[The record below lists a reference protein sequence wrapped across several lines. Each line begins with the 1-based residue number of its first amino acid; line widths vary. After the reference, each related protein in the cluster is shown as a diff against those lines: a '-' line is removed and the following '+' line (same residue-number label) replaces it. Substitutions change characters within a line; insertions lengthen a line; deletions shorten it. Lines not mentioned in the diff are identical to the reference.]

1 MTTEQENE
9 LFNIWVEM
17 YFTPMFPA
25 PSALWQNKKSKRIWA
40 YKNLYNFYQTLKY
53 EF

>member
-1 MTTEQENE
+1 MTTEQEKE
-9 LFNIWVEM
+9 LFVIWVKM
-17 YFTPMFPA
+17 YFTPVPTQ
-25 PSALWQNKKSKRIWA
+25 SALWQNKKSKRIWA